1 MAGANVQFTAFQ
13 RVERWPGRLVDR
25 GWLTMAQKAG
35 CGLSLAKADRAEPHL
50 SGEGHR
56 DNRKASMS
64 GETFVLGPRPPK
76 LRRVLELVYGVEGVV
91 SARVW
96 QWPGRIAVG
105 VRGGNATSPT
115 DLIRRIEMAVA
126 GLREADE
133 RWDFGILEDAAFPA
147 HEARVRD
154 DDASSP
160 RRSPRSPS

>member
-1 MAGANVQFTAFQ
+1 MVG
-13 RVERWPGRLVDR
+13 
-25 GWLTMAQKAG
+25 
-35 CGLSLAKADRAEPHL
+35 SLWHTKQCRAPSVAKARPHL

-56 DNRKASMS
+56 DNPDAAMP
-64 GETFVLGPRPPK
+64 GEPFALRPTPPK

-133 RWDFGILEDAAFPA
+133 RWDFGILEDAASPA
-147 HEARVRD
+147 RD
-154 DDASSP
+154 VKAP
-160 RRSPRSPS
+160 KEEGGP